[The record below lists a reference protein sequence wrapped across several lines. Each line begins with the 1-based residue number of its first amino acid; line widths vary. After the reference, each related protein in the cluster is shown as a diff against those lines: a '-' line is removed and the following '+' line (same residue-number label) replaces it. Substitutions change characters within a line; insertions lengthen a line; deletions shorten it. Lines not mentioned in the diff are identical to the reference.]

1 MNVEES
7 GSATASSTTSSDLFD
22 ILFEYEGSIQP
33 LSVSRE
39 NVIPSVE
46 KELAKLGM

>member
-1 MNVEES
+1 MSVEES
-7 GSATASSTTSSDLFD
+7 GSATASTSSDLFD

-46 KELAKLGM
+46 KQLAKLGM